1 MENSPNFRY
10 IEWKSPEE
18 MHYSAQQWISSIDF
32 IEDEHH
38 FFEDM
43 LKEYTMPILQADL
56 YSEIKALITKLS
68 DSKEKQKELK
78 TRLSGHREGLEILV
92 DGKDQPEEEKQYK
105 EEHRK
110 LLTEVQEFTR
120 DFESLKKRIFE
131 KVSQA
136 LKKEKQKR
144 LLK

>member
-1 MENSPNFRY
+1 MENLPNFRY

-18 MHYSAQQWISSIDF
+18 MHYSAQQWTSSIDF

-43 LKEYTMPILQADL
+43 LQEYTMPILQSDL
-56 YSEIKALITKLS
+56 FSEIKALIAELS
-68 DSKEKQKELK
+68 LSETKQKELK
-78 TRLSGHREGLEILV
+78 TRIIKHKNGLEILV
-92 DGKDQPEEEKQYK
+92 DGIDQPEEEKRYK
-105 EEHRK
+105 EEHRE
-110 LLTEVQEFTR
+110 LLSEVQNFTR
-120 DFESLKKRIFE
+120 EFEALKKRIFV

>member
-1 MENSPNFRY
+1 MEISQNFRY
-10 IEWKSPEE
+10 IEWKSPDE
-18 MHYSAQQWISSIDF
+18 MHFSAQQWISSIDF

-43 LKEYTMPILQADL
+43 LKEYTMPILQSDL
-56 YSEIKALITKLS
+56 FSEIKALISELSLSETK
-68 DSKEKQKELK
+68 QNELK
-78 TRLSGHREGLEILV
+78 TRTIKHKKGLKILV
-92 DGKDQPEEEKQYK
+92 DGIDQPEEEKKYK

-110 LLTEVQEFTR
+110 LLSEVQNFTKEF
-120 DFESLKKRIFE
+120 EALKKRIFA

>member
-18 MHYSAQQWISSIDF
+18 MHYSAQQWTSSIDF

-43 LKEYTMPILQADL
+43 LQEYTMPILQSDL
-56 YSEIKALITKLS
+56 FSEIKALIAELS
-68 DSKEKQKELK
+68 LSETKQKELK
-78 TRLSGHREGLEILV
+78 TRIIKHKNGLEILV
-92 DGKDQPEEEKQYK
+92 DGIDQPEEEKRYK
-105 EEHRK
+105 EEHRE
-110 LLTEVQEFTR
+110 LLSEVQNFTR
-120 DFESLKKRIFE
+120 EFEALKKRIFV

>member
-1 MENSPNFRY
+1 MENTQHYRY

-18 MHYSAQQWISSIDF
+18 MHYSAQQWSSTLEF

-43 LKEYTMPILQADL
+43 LKEHTMPILKSDL
-56 YSEIKALITKLS
+56 FSEIKALITELDRS
-68 DSKEKQKELK
+68 QEKQRELTAK
-78 TRLSGHREGLEILV
+78 IAKHRKGLKILV
-92 DGKDQPEEEKQYK
+92 DGIDQPEEEKEYK

-110 LLTEVQEFTR
+110 LLSEVQVFTK
-120 DFESLKKRIFE
+120 DFQALKKRIFA

-144 LLK
+144 LLE